1 MQVFSEDEDDQPD
14 VASATLFAGEPV
26 LPVVA
31 DAPSTSLAAPVQL
44 QASKVHPQAVAV
56 KCASS
61 ALGRASSALGR
72 GANPA
77 PVSPRT
83 HLASRGRGV
92 AHGRESSP
100 MGRVPPVSAAS
111 SPMRKE
117 RPEAGMTPG
126 SGKRHKGP
134 EQVKQA
140 LDKVWPNS

>member
-31 DAPSTSLAAPVQL
+31 DAPTTSLAAPVQL
-44 QASKVHPQAVAV
+44 QASKEHPQAVAV
-56 KCASS
+56 KC
-61 ALGRASSALGR
+61 ASSALGR

-134 EQVKQA
+134 AQVKQA